1 MAEAQIESMMSQI
14 YYGDDTTAAPDSDL
28 ILFEHQHILGLNK
41 FKGLS
46 HSQFRKKV

>member
-28 ILFEHQHILGLNK
+28 ILFEHDCCRWCVYW
-41 FKGLS
+41 
-46 HSQFRKKV
+46 FRVVIR